1 MLEALKWSFLKVCHS
16 FSPFSF
22 LCAIIGFKDTSGEGP
37 NVKMLLI
44 AGPALV
50 TTKDAGDA
58 VTLLQI
64 LSGCTFDSS

>member
-1 MLEALKWSFLKVCHS
+1 MLV
-16 FSPFSF
+16 
-22 LCAIIGFKDTSGEGP
+22 
-37 NVKMLLI
+37 I

-64 LSGCTFDSS
+64 LSGCTFNSSQLVLTSRMGYQSVN